1 MRSIIRDQQSEVVH
15 IHNLTPAL
23 SPSVVRAASEV
34 GAAVVM
40 TLHNYRLLCLPSTL
54 LRDGRICEDCV
65 GRPVPWPGVIH
76 RCYRGSL
83 LGSAVVATSMGLHHA
98 ARTYDRVDLFLAV
111 SPFVRETIVRA
122 GMPASRVRTK
132 SNFSWPTERRV
143 GPGEHFLF
151 AGRLSPEK
159 GLETLL
165 AAWDPSLGTLLV
177 VGDGPDG
184 ARLRRAAPAGVE
196 FVGQVPGSEMPS
208 LLRSSRA
215 LLLPSIWYEAQ
226 PRTILEAYAAGVPVV
241 VSRIGGLPD
250 LVTEG
255 STGLVVAPGDPP
267 AWAAAVRS
275 LLVDE
280 EVHRLGDGAFR
291 MWEERYGPEPGI
303 RDLEGAYEEAMAAR
317 ALRSQRDDANR

>member
-1 MRSIIRDQQSEVVH
+1 
-15 IHNLTPAL
+15 
-23 SPSVVRAASEV
+23 
-34 GAAVVM
+34 
-40 TLHNYRLLCLPSTL
+40 
-54 LRDGRICEDCV
+54 
-65 GRPVPWPGVIH
+65 
-76 RCYRGSL
+76 
-83 LGSAVVATSMGLHHA
+83 
-98 ARTYDRVDLFLAV
+98 
-111 SPFVRETIVRA
+111 
-122 GMPASRVRTK
+122 
-132 SNFSWPTERRV
+132 
-143 GPGEHFLF
+143 
-151 AGRLSPEK
+151 
-159 GLETLL
+159 
-165 AAWDPSLGTLLV
+165 
-177 VGDGPDG
+177 
-184 ARLRRAAPAGVE
+184 
-196 FVGQVPGSEMPS
+196 MPS